1 MITATFIFSLL
12 NLIGLLICAIVY
24 FRERF
29 IIVSI
34 EEWNEL
40 ATIYNKVVTAGIID
54 EEGNLVAQELPGGQG
69 FFKDALEEEYY
80 EEEEE

>member
-54 EEGNLVAQELPGGQG
+54 EEGNLVTQELAGGQG
-69 FFKDALEEEYY
+69 FFKEYVDDDYY
-80 EEEEE
+80 EEDE